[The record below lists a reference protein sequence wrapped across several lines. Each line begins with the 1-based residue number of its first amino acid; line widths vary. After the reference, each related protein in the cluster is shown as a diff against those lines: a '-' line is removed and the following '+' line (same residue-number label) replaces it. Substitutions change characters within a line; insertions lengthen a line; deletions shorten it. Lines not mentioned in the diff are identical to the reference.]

1 MRRKQRGSDA
11 SVGVRVKHGAEDQ
24 QGEQEGEQEGF
35 MAAAGVGS
43 GIPDLDLALTLTLR
57 LARHKYD
64 PAAVRRGGAERHDDD
79 PAAVRD
85 SDGEAATRDPDV
97 STTTLRRRWD
107 PKAGAAEDGARGAQR
122 RCRLRRRR
130 RQVPH
135 RGEAAS
141 WGAAEEAVSRGH

>member
-1 MRRKQRGSDA
+1 
-11 SVGVRVKHGAEDQ
+11 
-24 QGEQEGEQEGF
+24 

-43 GIPDLDLALTLTLR
+43 GIPDLDLALTLALR

-64 PAAVRRGGAERHDDD
+64 PAAVRRGGAGRHDDD

-135 RGEAAS
+135 RGGGGFVGCGGG
-141 WGAAEEAVSRGH
+141 GATSGEAVSRGH